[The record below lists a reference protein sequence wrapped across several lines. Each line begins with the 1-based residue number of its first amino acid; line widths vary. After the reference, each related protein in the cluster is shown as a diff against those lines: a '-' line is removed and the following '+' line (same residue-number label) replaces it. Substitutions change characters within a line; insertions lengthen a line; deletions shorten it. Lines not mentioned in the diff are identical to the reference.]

1 MLDTSNHS
9 LLGVFFLYLVIL
21 SGEGS
26 GKLLNCSV
34 QKLVDNNIYIQHCLL
49 FVSIFLFTF
58 ILNWYTPSSLV
69 LSNTDNNI
77 VNKPKDLISEK
88 YTYLINSFKNSFI
101 IYLLFLLS
109 TKLSSLSQVIFFV
122 LLLLLFVVFLFYKI
136 ELEDKS
142 LNEASV
148 NNFFISKEYL
158 NQITSGKDITQL
170 YLLHNGLSIGYVTM
184 GINFIY
190 GIFKY
195 YKKQRKDHDKDWS
208 FLKFVF
214 GVDKCNNM

>member
-1 MLDTSNHS
+1 MLDTSNHT
-9 LLGVFFLYLVIL
+9 LVGIFFLYLVIL

-34 QKLVDNNIYIQHCLL
+34 QKLVNNNIYIQHFLL

-69 LSNTDNNI
+69 LTNTHSICVNN
-77 VNKPKDLISEK
+77 PKDLISEK
-88 YTYLINSFKNSFI
+88 YTYIISSFKNSLV
-101 IYLLFLLS
+101 IYLFFLLS
-109 TKLSSLSQVIFFV
+109 TKLSPLPQVIFFV
-122 LLLLLFVVFLFYKI
+122 LLLLLFIGFLFYKI

-142 LNEASV
+142 LNEIYV
-148 NNFFISKEYL
+148 NQFFISKDYL

-170 YLLHNGLSIGYVTM
+170 YLLHNGMSLGYITVFV
-184 GINFIY
+184 NFVY
-190 GIFKY
+190 GICEY
-195 YKKQRKDHDKDWS
+195 YKKQRQDHVKDWS

-214 GVDKCNNM
+214 GVENCGRV

>member
-9 LLGVFFLYLVIL
+9 LLGVFFLYLVVL

-34 QKLVDNNIYIQHCLL
+34 KKLVDNNIYIQHCLL

-69 LSNTDNNI
+69 LTNTDNNI

-101 IYLLFLLS
+101 IYLMFLLS

-184 GINFIY
+184 GINFVY

-208 FLKFVF
+208 FLKFIF